1 MPKRAR
7 RLGER
12 RPGKSPTGRVR
23 VAVRK
28 SAAKRGYDRNW
39 RRERRAFLAENPY
52 CAEHLRRG
60 KIRLAQC
67 VDHIIP
73 HRGNKRLFWNRRNW
87 QSLCN
92 SCHSK
97 KTLNERWESP
107 DDVTSYEGAAVAP
120 ERSNQPKAEARQ
132 RKPRVGK

>member
-12 RPGKSPTGRVR
+12 RPDRSPAAPRPITS
-23 VAVRK
+23 RK
-28 SAAKRGYDRNW
+28 TSTQRGYDRRW
-39 RRERRAFLAENPY
+39 RKERRAFLAENPY
-52 CAEHLRRG
+52 CAEHLRR
-60 KIRLAQC
+60 KQIRLAQC

-73 HRGNKRLFWNRRNW
+73 HRGNKRLFWSRRNW

-97 KTLNERWESP
+97 KTQTERTGIPNNDSRHESTT
-107 DDVTSYEGAAVAP
+107 VTPGRGYRPQAND
-120 ERSNQPKAEARQ
+120 R
-132 RKPRVGK
+132 